1 MATAPLTAAL
11 QHIRTLAA
19 GSAGD
24 DASDGLLLERFI
36 ARREEVAFAGLV
48 RRHGPMVLSVCRR
61 VLHHAQ
67 DAEDAFQATF
77 LVLAR
82 KAASIRKRDSL
93 GSWLHGVA
101 YHLAVK
107 ARDRGWRRRRHE
119 NRAGESRPGQSPA
132 ADAWRELQGILD
144 EELRRLPEKYRAPL
158 VLCYLQGQ
166 THEEAALQL
175 GWPVDTVKTRLSR
188 ARQRLRV
195 RLSGRGL
202 ALSAGSFAVVLAA
215 SAAPAAVPTR
225 LVEPTLRA
233 ALAFGVGHGG
243 ASAGTAAAVVLAQE
257 GLKRGLLTKVTVA
270 TVLALVVTLGAGA
283 GVVFC
288 LRPAVPGPQPED
300 EPRPAAAEPQ
310 ADRGKPATDLYGD
323 PLPAGA
329 VARLG
334 SLRLRHEIAWCV
346 AFAPDGKTLASGG
359 NDGTV
364 RLWDVATGKELR
376 RLTGQQ
382 GAWVKS
388 VAFTPDGKTLI
399 SGHSDGFRV
408 WDLNTGKEL
417 KFDKRQSTGHCVAL
431 TGDGKILAAGFW
443 TNIVLWD
450 LPARKVLR
458 QIELGKAEVMGLA
471 LTSDCKVL
479 ASAEADGVVRLRDPA
494 TGKELHA
501 LKGHEG
507 PVDCVAFAPDG
518 KTVAS
523 AGHDRTVRLWDV
535 ATGKELRQCKGHG
548 AWVEGV
554 AFSSDGK
561 LLATASRDRTVRLW
575 DPATGKELRL
585 CEGHSNPATAVAF
598 SPDGKT
604 LASGGL
610 DNTLRLWD
618 AATGKEL
625 PRTTG
630 HQGRVGSIH
639 LLPDGRTVVT
649 GADDGVRVWDAATGK
664 QLRRLGKVEGS
675 ESYYAYYAV
684 VSPDGQTVATG
695 NYQEGKIRLW
705 DVATGKEQGHMA
717 FGAMVFISGLA
728 FSPDGKTLA
737 STSYEGTVRIWD
749 VATCKELRRMAGT
762 QKAASCAVFSPDGK
776 LLATSSADASGDHTI
791 RIWDAATGRELHH
804 MELHPSSAFD
814 LAFSPDGKVLV
825 SVGGRPGVQNDSGDV
840 RLWDVATGKEV
851 HSLTGH
857 KERVM
862 SVVFSP
868 DGRTLLTAGGD
879 RTIRLWELATGR
891 ERGRVS
897 EQVDFVL
904 SLSISRDGRRLASGS
919 ADTTGL
925 IWDLPALAAGG
936 RRPAKLSPKELDTL
950 WADLAGDDAA
960 AAYRAVW
967 GLANSPAQSV
977 PFLRERLAPAAG
989 ADAAK
994 IEQWIKDLDSDE
1006 FAVRDKAGTELRKL
1020 GELAVP
1026 ALRRALTG
1034 GTSAEVRRQATLM
1047 IDASAG
1053 ISGERLRGLRT
1064 VEALEHAGTAE
1075 ARSVLQAL
1083 SQGASQARLTQEA
1096 KAALDRLGKR

>member
-1 MATAPLTAAL
+1 MASAQLTAAL
-11 QHIRTLAA
+11 RHIRTLAA
-19 GSAGD
+19 GRPGHDAD
-24 DASDGLLLERFI
+24 DSLLLERFI
-36 ARREEVAFAGLV
+36 ARRDDAAFAGLM
-48 RRHGPMVLSVCRR
+48 RRHGPMVLSVCSR
-61 VLHHAQ
+61 VLRHAH

-101 YHLAVK
+101 YRLAVK
-107 ARDRGWRRRRHE
+107 ARDRASCRRRHE
-119 NRAGESRPGQSPA
+119 SRAGESRPGEPRF
-132 ADAWRELQGILD
+132 ADAWRELQAVLD

-175 GWPVDTVKTRLSR
+175 GWPVGTVKTQLSR
-188 ARQRLRV
+188 ARQRLRK
-195 RLSGRGL
+195 RLGGRGL

-215 SAAPAAVPTR
+215 GAAPAAVPAR
-225 LVEPTLRA
+225 LLEPTLRA
-233 ALAFGVGHGG
+233 ALAFVVGRGG
-243 ASAGTAAAVVLAQE
+243 ASAGTTTAVVLAQE
-257 GLKRGLLTKVTVA
+257 GLRRALLTKLATA
-270 TVLALVVTLGAGA
+270 TVLALVVSLGVGA
-283 GVVFC
+283 GVVFGP
-288 LRPAVPGPQPED
+288 RPSAPGQRPED

-310 ADRGKPATDLYGD
+310 ADTGKPAADLYGD

-334 SLRLRHEIAWCV
+334 SLRLRHEDVWSV

-359 NDGTV
+359 NDGTI
-364 RLWDVATGKELR
+364 RLWDVATGRELR
-376 RLTGQQ
+376 RLTGQPY
-382 GAWVKS
+382 AWVKS
-388 VAFTPDGKTLI
+388 VAFTSDGKRLF
-399 SGHSDGFRV
+399 SGHADGFRE
-408 WDLNTGKEL
+408 WDLGSGKCVFEMRQNIGPYLALAGKE
-417 KFDKRQSTGHCVAL
+417 RV
-431 TGDGKILAAGFW
+431 LAAGGGAA
-443 TNIVLWD
+443 IVLWD
-450 LPARKVLR
+450 RGMRSVQQLIDLR
-458 QIELGKAEVMGLA
+458 RAQLTGVA
-471 LTSDCKVL
+471 LTSDGKVL
-479 ASAEADGVVRLRDPA
+479 ASAEQDGLVRLWDPA
-494 TGKELHA
+494 NGKELQT
-501 LKGHEG
+501 LKGHSEQ
-507 PVDCVAFAPDG
+507 VDCVAFAPDG

-535 ATGKELRQCKGHG
+535 ANGKELRQCKGHG

-554 AFSSDGK
+554 AFSPDGK
-561 LLATASRDRTVRLW
+561 ILATASRDRTVRLW

-585 CEGHSNPATAVAF
+585 CEGHSNPAAAVAF
-598 SPDGKT
+598 APDGKT

-610 DNTLRLWD
+610 DNTIRLWD
-618 AATGKEL
+618 VATGKEL

-630 HQGRVGSIH
+630 HQGRVGSIS
-639 LLPDGRTVVT
+639 LLPDGKTVVT

-675 ESYYAYYAV
+675 DSYYAYYAT
-684 VSPDGQTVATG
+684 VSPDGQAVATG

-705 DVATGKEQGHMA
+705 NVATGKEQGHMD

-737 STSYEGTVRIWD
+737 STSHEGTVRIWD

-776 LLATSSADASGDHTI
+776 LLATASGDASGDHTI
-791 RIWDAATGRELHH
+791 RIWEAATGRELYH
-804 MELHPSSAFD
+804 MELLPSSAFD
-814 LAFSPDGKVLV
+814 LAFSPDGKVLA

-840 RLWDVATGKEV
+840 RLWDVATGKEL

-868 DGRTLLTAGGD
+868 DGRTLITAGGD

-936 RRPAKLSPKELDTL
+936 RLPAKLSPKDLDAL
-950 WADLAGDDAA
+950 WAGLAGDDAA
-960 AAYRAVW
+960 AAYRAILT
-967 GLANSPAQSV
+967 LANSPAQSV

-989 ADAAK
+989 ADAGK

-1034 GTSAEVRRQATLM
+1034 GTSAEVRRQATQM

-1053 ISGERLRGLRT
+1053 ISGERLRGLRA
-1064 VEALEHAGTAE
+1064 VEALECAGTAE
-1075 ARSVLQAL
+1075 ARSLLQAL
-1083 SQGASQARLTQEA
+1083 ARGAPQARLTLEV
-1096 KAALDRLGKR
+1096 KTALDRMYKR